1 MPSVLFICHGNIC
14 RSPMAEFVMKDLIA
28 KKAQSDANF
37 DASDWIIES
46 AATTYEEIGNDTH
59 RGTKRML
66 DAHHIPYTHRGARH
80 ITPKDYERFD
90 YLIGMDAENRY
101 DLERFYPG
109 DPAHKISLLLDWT
122 EHPRDVADPWYTGN
136 FKETYADV
144 VAGCLRL
151 LESLT

>member
-37 DASDWIIES
+37 DACDWIIES
-46 AATTYEEIGNDTH
+46 AATTYEEIGHDTH

-66 DAHHIPYTHRGARH
+66 DAHHIPYTRRAARH

-109 DPAHKISLLLDWT
+109 DPPIKYHCCS
-122 EHPRDVADPWYTGN
+122 TGQS
-136 FKETYADV
+136 TLAM
-144 VAGCLRL
+144 
-151 LESLT
+151 SLTPGIPVILKKHMPM